1 MTSTGCRESL
11 YVLTWNSTA
20 VLQFD
25 GTVRCSMMNWRP
37 LRNATLVYFCAGLCC
52 GTAPYYIDC
61 CTVYIY
67 CFNARTCNSTGESIA
82 NIRSTAEISWNV
94 FFFLLSFIFCSFL
107 LLFLLRISN
116 FDFFLFCC
124 CCCCYPFR
132 LSRERKRARS
142 NSAALNFTGNFHLSF
157 HFFFKIPPP
166 LLFLTN
172 KATTTK

>member
-61 CTVYIY
+61 CTVYRY

-94 FFFLLSFIFCSFL
+94 FFSSSPLSSVH
-107 LLFLLRISN
+107 
-116 FDFFLFCC
+116 FCC
-124 CCCCYPFR
+124 C
-132 LSRERKRARS
+132 
-142 NSAALNFTGNFHLSF
+142 
-157 HFFFKIPPP
+157 FFFV
-166 LLFLTN
+166 FLTLISFYFVVVVVVIRFGCLAN
-172 KATTTK
+172 ENALAPTRRL